1 MPTALRPTPLKI
13 NCPGEESNMPDGL
26 SPSDKRDEGLP
37 ALSGIGQPRFAAAV
51 FAGGGNRCFWQ
62 AGFWSEAAPAL
73 GLGAVRRVAATSAGA
88 AIACVLLAG
97 RLREGLAHFRSAVA
111 ANPRNVHP
119 GNLFRGRP
127 VFPHAALY
135 RRALLAVIDRDALAR
150 LHAGPELLVPVTRA
164 PGWLGMR
171 TAFAV
176 AGLAD
181 ALEHVARPSVHPRFA
196 RRLGF
201 AAEYVPVR
209 RCPSPEALADLVLA
223 SSCTPPFTPAL
234 AHGGRPALDGGIAD
248 NVPAA
253 AVEGDDGP
261 TLVLL
266 TRRYPRLPGHPG
278 RVYVQPSAP
287 VAVSAW
293 DYTDPDGIAAAFD
306 LGRRDGEA
314 FASTWTPASASGIRP
329 AGSHTK
335 DRRS

>member
-1 MPTALRPTPLKI
+1 
-13 NCPGEESNMPDGL
+13 MPDGL
-26 SPSDKRDEGLP
+26 SPRGKRDERLP
-37 ALSGIGQPRFAAAV
+37 TLSGIGQPRFAAAV

-73 GLGAVRRVAATSAGA
+73 GLGRSLRRVAATSAGA

-97 RLREGLAHFRSAVA
+97 RLHEGLAHFRSAVA
-111 ANPRNVHP
+111 ANPRNVYP
-119 GNLFRGRP
+119 GNVFHGRRM
-127 VFPHAALY
+127 FPHAAIY
-135 RRALLAVIDRDALAR
+135 RRALLALIDRDALAR

-164 PGWLGMR
+164 PGWLGAR

-181 ALEHVARPSVHPRFA
+181 VLEHLAQPSVHPRLA

-209 RCPSPEALADLVLA
+209 SCPSPEALADLVLA

-234 AHGGRPALDGGIAD
+234 TYGGRPALDGGITD

-253 AVEGDDGP
+253 AVDSDDGP

-266 TRRYPRLPGHPG
+266 TRPFARLPRDPA
-278 RVYVQPSAP
+278 RVYVQPSVP
-287 VAVSAW
+287 VPVSAW
-293 DYTDPDGIAAAFD
+293 DYTDPAGIQAAFD
-306 LGRRDGEA
+306 LGRRDA
-314 FASTWTPASASGIRP
+314 DRFARAV
-329 AGSHTK
+329 
-335 DRRS
+335 